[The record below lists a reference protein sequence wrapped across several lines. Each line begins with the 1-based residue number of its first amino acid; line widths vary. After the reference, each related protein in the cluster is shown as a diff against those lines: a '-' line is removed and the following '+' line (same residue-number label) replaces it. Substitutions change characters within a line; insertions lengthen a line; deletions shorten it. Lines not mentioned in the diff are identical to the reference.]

1 MKKFQSV
8 ISTSLESWSENSS
21 DVDSTLLIHC
31 LPQFHVDGKNKDD
44 GCKDDEE
51 DGEAGEGDGVGQ
63 DGLVGGAEGGV
74 QSGEE
79 G

>member
-1 MKKFQSV
+1 MIFNHNLPEFQ
-8 ISTSLESWSENSS
+8 
-21 DVDSTLLIHC
+21 
-31 LPQFHVDGKNKDD
+31 VDGKDKDD

-74 QSGEE
+74 
-79 G
+79 